1 MERLNLNTKLEGVES
16 KDLLKKTKEAFVEFF
31 TGLLTEEYKE
41 AGVTAKEIKARV
53 NNEIEKYIIDT
64 SYVDPRVMYADAYCV
79 LTQSA
84 LDRLLAL
91 GEDYVVVDKE
101 DAKVKGLKKHKKIV
115 GTVYHISLKEES
127 NDYKGGV
134 TVHVTL
140 NTTPGAY
147 DFIKLMFLE
156 DEIYYT
162 KACLDSYDVQ
172 F

>member
-1 MERLNLNTKLEGVES
+1 MERLNLNAKLEGVES

-31 TGLLTEEYKE
+31 TNLLTEEYKE
-41 AGVTAKEIKARV
+41 AGVPAKEIKARV

-101 DAKVKGLKKHKKIV
+101 DAKVKGLKK
-115 GTVYHISLKEES
+115 
-127 NDYKGGV
+127 
-134 TVHVTL
+134 
-140 NTTPGAY
+140 
-147 DFIKLMFLE
+147 
-156 DEIYYT
+156 
-162 KACLDSYDVQ
+162 
-172 F
+172 